1 MRTKYEIRKESLSK
15 RDSLTQDELQN
26 KNNSIRNALFS
37 LKYDGVNIYDK
48 CQNILIYAS
57 YKSEVSTIEIIE
69 KALSDGKK
77 VFCPKVLS
85 LKNGHM
91 EFYRIRD
98 IKEMVTSKMGILEPD
113 TTVSDL
119 EAFDTDTKGDTLM
132 IMPGT
137 AFNRVKDRI
146 GYNGGFYDRYAAR
159 FENIIKVAIAF
170 DVQIFDE
177 DFPVNEYDRKP
188 DLIITE
194 SEIIK

>member
-1 MRTKYEIRKESLSK
+1 MRSKDEIRKESLKK
-15 RDSLTQDELQN
+15 RDSLTKAELQD

-37 LKYDGVNIYDK
+37 LKYDGGNIYDK
-48 CQNILIYAS
+48 CQNILVYAS
-57 YKSEVSTIEIIE
+57 YKSEVSTTEIIE
-69 KALSDGKK
+69 KALSDGKN

-98 IKEMVTSKMGILEPD
+98 VREMVTSKMGILEPD
-113 TTVSDL
+113 TNASDI
-119 EAFDTDTKGDTLM
+119 EVFDYETKGETLM

-146 GYNGGFYDRYAAR
+146 GYNGGFYDRYVAR
-159 FENIIKVAIAF
+159 FENIRTVAIAF

-177 DFPVNEYDRKP
+177 DFPANEYDRKP
-188 DLIITE
+188 DVIITE